1 MEGELGARAG
11 PAVGATEAGEVSR
24 RRQQLFEER
33 EALSELESRYRARF
47 QTTLVYLQP
56 A

>member
-1 MEGELGARAG
+1 MDGAGAGAGADMDEMGARAG

-33 EALSELESRYRARF
+33 EALSELEGR
-47 QTTLVYLQP
+47 
-56 A
+56 